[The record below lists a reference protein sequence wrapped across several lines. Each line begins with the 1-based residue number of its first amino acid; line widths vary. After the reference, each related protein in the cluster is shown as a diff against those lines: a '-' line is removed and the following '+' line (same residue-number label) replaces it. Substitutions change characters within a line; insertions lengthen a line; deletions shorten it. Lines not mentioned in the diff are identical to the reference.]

1 MVKIRLLDEG
11 WRKDMEN
18 CLVTAYEGIT
28 DLDRDVR
35 GEKGYREL
43 EQAASRIEGQA
54 AGTPAADMLLEYR
67 DAAEDRTGYLH
78 IAAYLKGVRIGFR
91 LAMSHYPDGK
101 AGQAAGRRDG

>member
-11 WRKDMEN
+11 WMEDMEN
-18 CLVTAYEGIT
+18 CLVAAYEGIT
-28 DLDRDVR
+28 DLDLDVR
-35 GEKGYREL
+35 SEKGCREL
-43 EQAASRIEGQA
+43 EQAAGRIEAQA

-78 IAAYLKGVRIGFR
+78 VAAYLKGVRTGFR

-101 AGQAAGRRDG
+101 AGQAAGRRDS